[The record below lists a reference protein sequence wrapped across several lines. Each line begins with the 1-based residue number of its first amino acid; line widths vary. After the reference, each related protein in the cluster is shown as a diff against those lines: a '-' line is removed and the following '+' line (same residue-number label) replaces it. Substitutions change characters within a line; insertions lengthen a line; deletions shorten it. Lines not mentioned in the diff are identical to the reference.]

1 MEEKDSE
8 SDKGIMRDKKLFLER
23 DVLDVLLLKA
33 VFGLGKLGK
42 KEYKIFLNVK
52 IILRLTIEINKKM

>member
-23 DVLDVLLLKA
+23 NVLDVLLLKA
-33 VFGLGKLGK
+33 VFCLGKLGK
-42 KEYKIFLNVK
+42 KNTKFF
-52 IILRLTIEINKKM
+52 RM

>member
-1 MEEKDSE
+1 MEEKDFE

-33 VFGLGKLGK
+33 VFCLGKLGK
-42 KEYKIFLNVK
+42 KEYKIF
-52 IILRLTIEINKKM
+52 

>member
-33 VFGLGKLGK
+33 VFCLGKLGK
-42 KEYKIFLNVK
+42 NTKFF
-52 IILRLTIEINKKM
+52 RM